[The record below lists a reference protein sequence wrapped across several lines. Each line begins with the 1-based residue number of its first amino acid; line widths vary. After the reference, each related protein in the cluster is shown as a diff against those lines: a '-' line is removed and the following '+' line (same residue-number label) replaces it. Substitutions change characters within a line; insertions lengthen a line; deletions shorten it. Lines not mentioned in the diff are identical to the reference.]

1 MARQKQTAR
10 KTVVKDVDHVPMFK
24 PIIPVPDEVAIRP
37 RASSPNFNPNS
48 EFLMVRNVD
57 GKIEKKHRASYEK
70 NALKEIDLTG
80 EFTVVK
86 RYSGQDEI
94 LAADSQ
100 EEVSSSNNNIAT
112 DFQAIIEQGKEK
124 YAKATQED
132 YQYAKSR
139 REEKEEEE
147 IESSSSEVPT
157 PRIEDIEDEDE
168 LKFIHGKESAAR
180 NFGMTRMRL
189 WEDLK
194 EGKYASTNQYLYDME
209 EEIKQLTAMLKAK
222 QPSIL
227 QEQNQRLQAHIKNL
241 NLELESKK
249 RVISNL
255 YERMSQVEQA
265 IVLQHEYIAKLKIIA
280 KRVKKNE

>member
-24 PIIPVPDEVAIRP
+24 PIIPAPDEVAIRP

-48 EFLMVRNVD
+48 EFLMVRNAN
-57 GKIEKKHRASYEK
+57 GKIEKKHRESFEK

-80 EFTVVK
+80 EFAVAK
-86 RYSGQDEI
+86 RYSGEDEI

-100 EEVSSSNNNIAT
+100 EEASSANNIAT

-124 YAKATQED
+124 YAKAAQED

-194 EGKYASTNQYLYDME
+194 AGKYASTNLYLYEME

-227 QEQNQRLQAHIKNL
+227 QEQNQRLGQRIKNL
-241 NLELESKK
+241 NLELESRK
-249 RVISNL
+249 RVISDL
-255 YERMSQVEQA
+255 CERMSQMEQA
-265 IVLQHEYIAKLKIIA
+265 IVLQHEYIAKLKVVA

>member
-24 PIIPVPDEVAIRP
+24 PIIPVPDQVAMRP

-48 EFLMVRNVD
+48 EFLMVRNAD
-57 GKIEKKHRASYEK
+57 GKIEKKHRKSFET

-80 EFTVVK
+80 EVAIAK
-86 RYSGQDEI
+86 RYSGQEEI

-100 EEVSSSNNNIAT
+100 EEASRNNNDIAT

-157 PRIEDIEDEDE
+157 PRIDDIEDEDE
-168 LKFIHGKESAAR
+168 LKFIHGKESAAKS
-180 NFGMTRMRL
+180 FGVTRMRL

-194 EGKYASTNQYLYDME
+194 AGKFASTNLYLYTME

-227 QEQNQRLQAHIKNL
+227 QEQNQQLQTRIKNL
-241 NLELESKK
+241 NQELESRK
-249 RVISNL
+249 RVISDL
-255 YERMSQVEQA
+255 CERISQAEQA
-265 IVLQHEYIAKLKIIA
+265 IVSQHQYIAKLKVIS